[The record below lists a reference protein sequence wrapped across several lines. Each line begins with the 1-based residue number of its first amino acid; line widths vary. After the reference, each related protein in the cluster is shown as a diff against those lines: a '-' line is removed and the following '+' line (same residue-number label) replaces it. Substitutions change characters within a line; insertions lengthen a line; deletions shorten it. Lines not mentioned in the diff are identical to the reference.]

1 MDLNGTRGTALLF
14 FIFFGLPILW
24 IFPPTERLIKLS
36 GEQREIRQVY
46 LESVSDILDTC
57 SELNRRYT
65 PSNEY
70 TGWGDSIRF
79 FYSYGEWY
87 EWKWDY
93 HPRITVYFQ
102 SDQPEETAYIDRRD
116 SVCEAMLIP
125 STTESLFPDLELY
138 YSFRHPNNRQFCQ
151 DGFLVSSPNCYP
163 PF

>member
-1 MDLNGTRGTALLF
+1 MKLSENQRILLLCF
-14 FIFFGLPILW
+14 VFFGLPILW

-36 GEQREIRQVY
+36 GEQRELRQVY

-70 TGWGDSIRF
+70 TGWGDSIRSL
-79 FYSYGEWY
+79 YSYGEWY

-102 SDQPEETAYIDRRD
+102 SDQQDGTAYIDRRD
-116 SVCEAMLIP
+116 SACEALIVP
-125 STTESLFPDLELY
+125 STDEGLLPDLELF
-138 YSFRHPNNRQFCQ
+138 YSFYNHL
-151 DGFLVSSPNCYP
+151 LVNM
-163 PF
+163 F